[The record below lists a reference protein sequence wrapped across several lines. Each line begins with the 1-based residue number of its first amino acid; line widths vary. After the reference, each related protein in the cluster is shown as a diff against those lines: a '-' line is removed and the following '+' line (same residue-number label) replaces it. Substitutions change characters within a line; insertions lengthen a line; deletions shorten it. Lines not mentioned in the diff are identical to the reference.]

1 MVVISGVVNSGKIN
15 ISKACKNLAV
25 KSELLSDMVPIRRLC
40 TILVKFVEFRGS
52 RAED

>member
-1 MVVISGVVNSGKIN
+1 MVVISGVVKSGKIN

-52 RAED
+52 RTED